1 MYFPSTSS
9 RELCFLL
16 ARSCFLA
23 AICIFSFQLFQPLSR
38 AQDHSM
44 PAGHEG
50 MVMDD
55 SAPGPSPAKLL
66 ADKRESEF
74 NHHLAGFFVVLAG
87 IFILAEGRL
96 SARWPAVRY
105 AWPLCFL
112 LAGIFVFVFSDTE
125 LWPFGHQSWLYGLTN
140 HAEVRQHK
148 TFATILLA
156 LGVIE
161 VLRVRGTLKAAWS
174 AWVFP
179 VLAIAGSI
187 ILLFHEHSGGMHGA
201 NHMEVMARIQHQHM
215 SYLAAGLGIG
225 VTKGLSE
232 IKIGWQGFFARLWP
246 CIMVVLGVL
255 LMFYVE

>member
-1 MYFPSTSS
+1 MHS
-9 RELCFLL
+9 RNNRSGHFGLPLAHACFVVALC
-16 ARSCFLA
+16 
-23 AICIFSFQLFQPLSR
+23 IVSFQPCLR
-38 AQDHSM
+38 AQDHPV

-87 IFILAEGRL
+87 LFILFEGRL

-148 TFATILLA
+148 TFAAILLA

-161 VLRVRGTLKAAWS
+161 VLRARGTLKAAWS

-187 ILLFHEHSGGMHGA
+187 ILLFHDHGGGMHGPG
-201 NHMEVMARIQHQHM
+201 HMERMARIQHEHM

-225 VTKGLSE
+225 LSKGLSE
-232 IKIGWQGFFARLWP
+232 IKTGWQGFFAKLWP
-246 CIMVVLGVL
+246 SIMIVLGVL